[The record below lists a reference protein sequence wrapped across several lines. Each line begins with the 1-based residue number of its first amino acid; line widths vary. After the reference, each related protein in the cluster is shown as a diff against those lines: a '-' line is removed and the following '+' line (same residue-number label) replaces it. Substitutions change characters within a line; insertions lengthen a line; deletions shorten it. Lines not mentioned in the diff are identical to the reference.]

1 MTGTA
6 GLCVRTTSG
15 LGYAGEG
22 RLGREHQGCMSLA
35 NSGPYRWEHCLASL
49 ERIGDGLGAFGCSAR
64 AGEQRKYAA
73 MGGDVMAEA
82 LREHL
87 RSCGVHARYLTGFDL
102 DGMTAGQL
110 GELHDDM
117 PVMSA
122 ECSAFPGR
130 FGR

>member
-1 MTGTA
+1 
-6 GLCVRTTSG
+6 
-15 LGYAGEG
+15 
-22 RLGREHQGCMSLA
+22 
-35 NSGPYRWEHCLASL
+35 
-49 ERIGDGLGAFGCSAR
+49 
-64 AGEQRKYAA
+64 
-73 MGGDVMAEA
+73 MAEA

-122 ECSAFPGR
+122 ECRGFPGR